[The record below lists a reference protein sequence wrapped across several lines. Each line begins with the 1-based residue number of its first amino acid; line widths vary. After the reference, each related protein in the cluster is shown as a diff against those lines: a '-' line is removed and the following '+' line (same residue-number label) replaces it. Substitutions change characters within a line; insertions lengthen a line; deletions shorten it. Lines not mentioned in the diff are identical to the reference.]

1 MVAPI
6 GTFADHHA
14 DFAAL
19 LWHLAHGPPHDN
31 TSFVARNFLLD
42 ERVPAGRADSYLSPG
57 VPSTWYEWTRLH
69 RVYEVE
75 RLHVAP
81 PSGLLPLPSKAVERQ
96 NLPETFE
103 QPPTGDQ
110 YSQTSPELHL
120 LRVESVARL
129 AEVVDLDPFDLAER
143 LGQYATAGNPGPS
156 EQLWLLSILDAY
168 ASRQQLRPIFAAFV
182 EDVREVMEASASISS
197 TLAQLRDRLGLS
209 HYDPADTGPLPL
221 AVFRYPVDVLPRVD
235 GIAGVVLVSPTV
247 LESGQSAAF
256 CPCPRG
262 TQFGT
267 AVDLS
272 PASRWPARE
281 ALHLPFRYGPN
292 HLFLAGILED
302 PVTGTLAAWRERHLR
317 ALQRL
322 GATEYATGTDADILG
337 LVGEP

>member
-1 MVAPI
+1 MVAAT

-14 DFAAL
+14 DFATL
-19 LWHLAHGPPHDN
+19 LWHIAQGAIHDH

-42 ERVPAGRADSYLSPG
+42 ERVPAGRADSYLAPG
-57 VPSTWYEWTRLH
+57 VPSTWDEWSRLH
-69 RVYEVE
+69 RFYEIE

-81 PSGLLPLPSKAVERQ
+81 PSGLLPLPSRAVDRRL
-96 NLPETFE
+96 LPETFE

-110 YSQTSPELHL
+110 YTQTSPELHL
-120 LRVESVARL
+120 LRVESVSRM
-129 AEVVDLDPFDLAER
+129 AEAVDLEPFGLVSR

-168 ASRQQLRPIFAAFV
+168 ASTQQLRPVFAGFV
-182 EDVREVMEASASISS
+182 EDVREIVDGAAGTISS

-209 HYDPADTGPLPL
+209 HYDPADTGPVPL
-221 AVFRYPVDVLPRVD
+221 AVFRYPVEALPRVD

-272 PASRWPARE
+272 PASEWPARE
-281 ALHLPFRYGPN
+281 VLHLPFRYSPN

-302 PVTGTLAAWRERHLR
+302 PVMGTLAAWRERHLR
-317 ALQRL
+317 ALHRL
-322 GATEYATGTDADILG
+322 GATEYASGTDADILA
-337 LVGEP
+337 